1 MFNFLFYTGLLTF
14 MSKEELE
21 KIPNDI
27 ENNLNEEQT
36 TKNLCVH
43 ELRRRLKNKQR
54 KENIIKVMIFFT
66 LMVLIGVISLFFY

>member
-1 MFNFLFYTGLLTF
+1 

-21 KIPNDI
+21 NITNHI
-27 ENNLNEEQT
+27 ENNSNETEP

-54 KENIIKVMIFFT
+54 KESIIKVIIFFT
-66 LMVLIGVISLFFY
+66 LMVLIGVVSLFFY

>member
-1 MFNFLFYTGLLTF
+1 

-21 KIPNDI
+21 KIPNPI
-27 ENNLNEEQT
+27 KNNSNKTEP

-54 KENIIKVMIFFT
+54 KESIIKVIIFFT
-66 LMVLIGVISLFFY
+66 LIVLIGVTSLFFY

>member
-1 MFNFLFYTGLLTF
+1 

-21 KIPNDI
+21 NIPNHI
-27 ENNLNEEQT
+27 ENNSNETEP

-54 KENIIKVMIFFT
+54 KENIIKVMIFLT

>member
-1 MFNFLFYTGLLTF
+1 

-27 ENNLNEEQT
+27 ENNLNETEP

-43 ELRRRLKNKQR
+43 DLKKKLRIKQKR
-54 KENIIKVMIFFT
+54 QFIINAIILSFIITF
-66 LMVLIGVISLFFY
+66 LCAISVLIYQSL

>member
-27 ENNLNEEQT
+27 ENNLNEEQA

-43 ELRRRLKNKQR
+43 ELRKRLKNKQR

>member
-1 MFNFLFYTGLLTF
+1 

-27 ENNLNEEQT
+27 ENNSSEEET

-43 ELRRRLKNKQR
+43 ELRKRLKNKQR
-54 KENIIKVMIFFT
+54 KENTIKTMIFFF
-66 LMVLIGVISLFFY
+66 MIVLIGAVSLFFY

>member
-1 MFNFLFYTGLLTF
+1 

-21 KIPNDI
+21 KFPNHV
-27 ENNLNEEQT
+27 ENNINETEP

-54 KENIIKVMIFFT
+54 KESIIKVIIFFT
-66 LMVLIGVISLFFY
+66 LTVLIGVISLFFY

>member
-1 MFNFLFYTGLLTF
+1 

-27 ENNLNEEQT
+27 ENNLNETEP

-43 ELRRRLKNKQR
+43 DLKKKLKNKTKR
-54 KENIIKVMIFFT
+54 TI
-66 LMVLIGVISLFFY
+66 YY

>member
-1 MFNFLFYTGLLTF
+1 MSF

-21 KIPNDI
+21 NIPNHI
-27 ENNLNEEQT
+27 ENNSNETEP

-54 KENIIKVMIFFT
+54 KESIIKVIIFLT
-66 LMVLIGVISLFFY
+66 LMVLIGVTSLFFY

>member
-1 MFNFLFYTGLLTF
+1 

-21 KIPNDI
+21 KITNHI
-27 ENNLNEEQT
+27 ENNYNETEP

-54 KENIIKVMIFFT
+54 KESIIKVIIFFI

>member
-1 MFNFLFYTGLLTF
+1 

-27 ENNLNEEQT
+27 ENNLNETEP

-43 ELRRRLKNKQR
+43 ELRKRLKNNQR
-54 KENIIKVMIFFT
+54 KESIIKIIVFFT
-66 LMVLIGVISLFFY
+66 LIIFIGATSLFFY